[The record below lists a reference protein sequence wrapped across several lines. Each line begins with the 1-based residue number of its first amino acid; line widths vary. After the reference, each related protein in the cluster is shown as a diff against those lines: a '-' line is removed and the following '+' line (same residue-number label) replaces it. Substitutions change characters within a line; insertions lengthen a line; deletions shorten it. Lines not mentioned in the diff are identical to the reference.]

1 MPFDTNHVLIGDE
14 EGLRDGLTAFTVFD
28 GYPQPLA
35 GKIVLAGLDGSHVLP
50 PQISIEEAAAR
61 LNVCKPVLDPVFAKA
76 DEHSPNGV
84 ILGGA
89 LIGFQTCITRTHPT
103 VMAGVVQWSSL
114 LSRTAGASTSA
125 RVLRNRPQLLDG
137 QSAPGRDQ
145 IAGQIGQ
152 LQICFSV
159 AFWLIIDDCLAAR
172 LRLLTPLNGC

>member
-1 MPFDTNHVLIGDE
+1 MTTTATVYLLDPEAGTIQAAEVAAPSAFSQTYGLIGCQLVEVVPLDTNHVLIVDE

-35 GKIVLAGLDGSHVLP
+35 GKIVLASLDGSHVLS

-89 LIGFQTCITRTHPT
+89 LIGFQTRITRTHPT
-103 VMAGVVQWSSL
+103 VMAGVV
-114 LSRTAGASTSA
+114 R
-125 RVLRNRPQLLDG
+125 
-137 QSAPGRDQ
+137 
-145 IAGQIGQ
+145 
-152 LQICFSV
+152 
-159 AFWLIIDDCLAAR
+159 
-172 LRLLTPLNGC
+172 